1 MFNVLK
7 DNNVPLYWSYEDNNL
22 YPLGST
28 CGTYNGLLPWN
39 AKGSNNTGSN
49 ESFTIDL
56 SSFKH
61 SSCLISV
68 FEQND
73 LYQVELDY
81 QAIITNLEMDQYT
94 EPLGPPAGTLT
105 SLYREG
111 LHYLPFRVNSITVNI
126 QETTDAYAIGIGVT
140 YDIKWSVLLL

>member
-39 AKGSNNTGSN
+39 GSTNTGSN

-73 LYQVELDY
+73 LHQVELDY
-81 QAIITNLEMDQYT
+81 QAIITNLEMDQYA
-94 EPLGPPAGTLT
+94 EPFGVGGAANA
-105 SLYREG
+105 SFYRDG

-126 QETTDAYAIGIGVT
+126 QETTDAYTIGAGAT

>member
-7 DNNVPLYWSYEDNNL
+7 DNNVPLYWSYEDNNV

-28 CGTYNGLLPWN
+28 CGTYSGILPWN
-39 AKGSNNTGSN
+39 AKISSNVGSN

-73 LYQVELDY
+73 LYQVQLDY
-81 QAIITNLEMDQYT
+81 QAIISNFEMDQFA
-94 EPLGPPAGTLT
+94 EPLGGAASTT
-105 SLYREG
+105 SAFYRDGLY
-111 LHYLPFRVNSITVNI
+111 YLPFRVNSITVNV
-126 QETTDAYAIGIGVT
+126 QETSAAYTVGSGAT

>member
-7 DNNVPLYWSYEDNNL
+7 DNNIPLYWSYEDNNV

-28 CGTYNGLLPWN
+28 CGTYSGILPWN
-39 AKGSNNTGSN
+39 AKISSNVGSN

-68 FEQND
+68 FEENA
-73 LYQVELDY
+73 LYSVELDY
-81 QAIITNLEMDQYT
+81 QVTITNLEMDQYA
-94 EPLGPPAGTLT
+94 EPFGAGGAANA
-105 SLYREG
+105 SFYRDGLY
-111 LHYLPFRVNSITVNI
+111 YLPFRVNSITVNI
-126 QETTDAYAIGIGVT
+126 QETTDAYTLGSGAT

>member
-28 CGTYNGLLPWN
+28 CGTYNGVLPWN
-39 AKGSNNTGSN
+39 GKASNNTGSN